1 MTSRTESMHRVAPW
15 EPTRE
20 FLDARARDLIRVAA
34 ALAAFCEHLEHNE
47 PTLPQ
52 LPIDAA
58 RRLRS
63 LAADLAAEAGLNLAT
78 CYTERV
84 ERVEKASL
92 YSKVPRTASPSLPGA
107 DAMSASTTWSDF
119 QVAQIL
125 HDRQFH
131 PDVFGLSKI
140 DQLRHY
146 TFHVT
151 KLAGL
156 LIDAIDSNSWR
167 DFAPD
172 RLADLAIFG
181 VKIATACNERLPD
194 AALSLG
200 TDRCR

>member
-1 MTSRTESMHRVAPW
+1 MHRV
-15 EPTRE
+15 ETSQPTRE
-20 FLDARARDLIRVAA
+20 FLDAHARDLVRVAA

-63 LAADLAAEAGLNLAT
+63 LAAELAVEAGLDLAT
-78 CYTERV
+78 CYAERV

-92 YSKVPRTASPSLPGA
+92 YSKVPHSTMPSLPGA
-107 DAMSASTTWSDF
+107 EAMSASTTWADF
-119 QVAQIL
+119 QVAQVL

-140 DQLRHY
+140 DQVRHY

-181 VKIATACNERLPD
+181 VKIATACNERLP
-194 AALSLG
+194 AAELTLTS
-200 TDRCR
+200 DRHR